1 MEGPGIT
8 QKELEQHYQRVQ
20 EANDRVVSV
29 LKEVAVQFNTIAN
42 QLMLL
47 AKSNEDIIVTGKENH
62 TNLINHT
69 EKESKRLVENL
80 TSNCESCIA
89 YISEVGEKLGEVV
102 TAIGVSSRETSNE
115 ITALTKSVDKYST
128 EKLKSSTIWIIVLG
142 CITGSLAMMTA
153 VLKLLTK

>member
-1 MEGPGIT
+1 MGEIGIT
-8 QKELEQHYQRVQ
+8 QKELEQHYMRVQ
-20 EANDRVVSV
+20 DANDKVVSV

-47 AKSNEDIIVTGKENH
+47 AKSNEDIIVIGKENH
-62 TNLINHT
+62 ATLINHT
-69 EKESKRLVENL
+69 EKESKRLVESL
-80 TSNCESCIA
+80 TDNCESCIA
-89 YISEVGEKLGEVV
+89 YISELGSKLSSI
-102 TAIGVSSRETSNE
+102 TAAIEGSTKATNTE
-115 ITALTKSVDKYST
+115 ISALTKSVDKYST